1 MIDFELFNSRMLWI
15 KVRIPRVKLHVVEAY
30 VPAEGKEEERLSI
43 WNLFYLLRSITRLGV
58 HEVP

>member
-43 WNLFYLLRSITRLGV
+43 WNLFYL
-58 HEVP
+58 